1 MCGIVGYTGNDNAAE
16 ILVNGLK
23 NLEYRGYDSAGIAVL
38 NGNKLNLYKSKGSL
52 DMLEA
57 KLADNGRITA
67 STGIGHT
74 RWATHGVPSDY
85 NSHPH
90 TDCNGKITIVH
101 NGIIENYQDL
111 KEDLLAKGH
120 KFASKTDSEVV
131 AHLLEDFYDGDM
143 VRALIE
149 VDKLLEGSYAIVA
162 ISDDEPETIYGL
174 KKDSPLVAGIG
185 NQENYLASDIPALL
199 SKTKDFYIFEDDE
212 IAKVNRQKVEFYNLN
227 GEIVVKDLFEADWDA
242 DMVDKQ
248 GYDHFMLKEIHE
260 QPDVARRIMADRFTE
275 SDIALGDIEEILAG
289 DYKKVMITACGT
301 AYHSG
306 LIGRF
311 LIEEFADIPVEVEV
325 ASELRYKKNFID
337 EDTLMIVVSQSGE
350 TADTLAALRLA
361 REQGARVVALTNGVG
376 SSVDRESDASFQLM
390 AGPEISV
397 ASTKA
402 YLAMLLVFYLISLK
416 LGQLNDKISEARLKN
431 LINDLKRLPYRIQE
445 TISEFDEISKKIAKA
460 IKDYRSVFFIGRNI
474 DYALALEGALKLK
487 EISYIHAEAHPAGE
501 LKHGSLALIEDGV
514 PVFAITTRENVAMK
528 TLSNIEEVMAR
539 GGQVNLITAKNIEYD
554 KIEVDNKLVLPEIDN
569 IWSSVLAAIPLQL
582 ISYYTALE
590 LGRNIDKPRNLAK
603 SVTVE

>member
-1 MCGIVGYTGNDNAAE
+1 MCGIVGYTGNNNAAE
-16 ILVNGLK
+16 LLVNRLK
-23 NLEYRGYDSAGIAVL
+23 TLEYRGYDSAGIAVL
-38 NGNKLNLYKSKGSL
+38 NEHKLDLYKSKGSL
-52 DMLEA
+52 DKLEK
-57 KLADNGRITA
+57 KLEDNGKIVA
-67 STGIGHT
+67 GTGIGHT
-74 RWATHGVPSDY
+74 RWATHGKPSDY

-90 TDCNGKITIVH
+90 SDCTGKITIVH
-101 NGIIENYQDL
+101 NGIIENYQVL
-111 KEDLLAKGH
+111 KEELLRKGH
-120 KFASKTDSEVV
+120 KFNSKTDSEVV
-131 AHLLEDFYDGDM
+131 VHLLEDLYDGDM
-143 VRALIE
+143 VQALIE

-162 ISDDEPETIYGL
+162 ISEEEPETIYGL

-185 NQENYLASDIPALL
+185 NKENYLASDIPALL

-212 IAKVNRQKVEFYNLN
+212 IAKVDREKIEFY
-227 GEIVVKDLFEADWDA
+227 DLDGKLLEKAVFEANWDA
-242 DMVDKQ
+242 DMVDKK
-248 GYDHFMLKEIHE
+248 GYDHFMLKEINE

-275 SDIALGDIEEILAG
+275 SDIDLEELEEILAQG
-289 DYKKVMITACGT
+289 YEKVMITACGT

-311 LIEEFADIPVEVEV
+311 LIEEFADIPVDVEV

-337 EDTLMIVVSQSGE
+337 ENTLMIVVSQSGE

-361 REQGARVVALTNGVG
+361 KKQGARVVALTNAIG

-402 YLAMLLVFYLISLK
+402 YVAMVLVFYLLALK
-416 LGQLNDKISEARLKN
+416 LGKLNNNIPEARFKE
-431 LINDLKRLPYRIQE
+431 LIAGLKRLPYRIEE
-445 TISEFDEISKKIAKA
+445 TTKEFEGIAKEIA
-460 IKDYRSVFFIGRNI
+460 SSIKDYQSIFFIGRNI

-501 LKHGSLALIEDGV
+501 LKHGSLALIENGV
-514 PVFAITTRENVAMK
+514 PVFAITTRENTAMK

-554 KIEVDNKLVLPEIDN
+554 KIEVANKLILPEIDN

-582 ISYYTALE
+582 IAYYTALE
-590 LGRNIDKPRNLAK
+590 LDRDIDKPRNLAK

>member
-1 MCGIVGYTGNDNAAE
+1 MCGIVGYTGNTNAAE

-38 NGNKLNLYKSKGSL
+38 NENKLDLYKSKGSL
-52 DMLEA
+52 NMLEE
-57 KLADNGRITA
+57 KLANNGRIIGG
-67 STGIGHT
+67 TGIGHT

-90 TDCNGKITIVH
+90 SDCKGKITIVH
-101 NGIIENYQDL
+101 NGIIENYQVL
-111 KEDLLAKGH
+111 KEELLAKGH
-120 KFASKTDSEVV
+120 EFESKTDSEVV
-131 AHLLEDFYDGDM
+131 VHLLEDFYNGDM
-143 VRALIE
+143 VQALIE
-149 VDKLLEGSYAIVA
+149 VDKLIEGSYAIVA
-162 ISDDEPETIYGL
+162 ISNDEPETIYGL

-185 NQENYLASDIPALL
+185 NKENYLASDIPALL

-212 IAKVNRQKVEFYNLN
+212 IAKINREKIEFYNLA
-227 GEIVVKDLFEADWDA
+227 GERLEKDVFKADWDA

-248 GYDHFMLKEIHE
+248 GYDHFMLKEINE

-275 SDIALGDIEEILAG
+275 SDIDLEELEDILAEN
-289 DYKKVMITACGT
+289 YEKVIITACGT

-311 LIEEFADIPVEVEV
+311 LIEEFADIPVDVEV

-337 EDTLMIVVSQSGE
+337 ENTLMIVVSQSGE

-361 REQGARVVALTNGVG
+361 KKQGASVVALTNVIG

-402 YLAMLLVFYLISLK
+402 YVAMVLVFYLLALK
-416 LGQLNDKISEARLKN
+416 LGKLNNNISDSRLKE
-431 LINDLKRLPYRIQE
+431 LIAGLKRLPYRIQE
-445 TISEFDEISKKIAKA
+445 TISEFDEISKKIAKS
-460 IKDYRSVFFIGRNI
+460 IKDYKSVFFIGRNI

-554 KIEVDNKLVLPEIDN
+554 KIEVDNKLILPEIDN

-590 LGRNIDKPRNLAK
+590 LSRNIDKPRNLAK

>member
-16 ILVNGLK
+16 VLVNGLK

-38 NGNKLNLYKSKGSL
+38 NEHKLDLYKSKGSL
-52 DMLEA
+52 NMLED
-57 KLADNGRITA
+57 KLANNGKIVA
-67 STGIGHT
+67 GTGIGHT

-90 TDCNGKITIVH
+90 SDCDGRITIVH
-101 NGIIENYQDL
+101 NGIIENYQVL
-111 KEDLLAKGH
+111 KEELLAQGH
-120 KFASKTDSEVV
+120 KFNSRTDSEVV
-131 AHLLEDFYDGDM
+131 VHLLEDLYAGDM
-143 VRALIE
+143 VQALIE
-149 VDKLLEGSYAIVA
+149 VDKVIEGSYAIVA
-162 ISDDEPETIYGL
+162 ISEDEPETIYGL
-174 KKDSPLVAGIG
+174 KKDSPLVVGIG
-185 NQENYLASDIPALL
+185 DEENYLASDIPALL

-212 IAKVNRQKVEFYNLN
+212 IAKVNREKIEFYSLE
-227 GEIVVKDLFEADWDA
+227 GKLLEKDVFEADWDA

-248 GYDHFMLKEIHE
+248 GYDHFMLKEINE

-275 SDIALGDIEEILAG
+275 SDIDLGELEDILAK
-289 DYKKVMITACGT
+289 DYKKVVITACGT

-311 LIEEFADIPVEVEV
+311 LIEEFADIPVDVEV

-337 EDTLMIVVSQSGE
+337 ENTLMIVVSQSGE

-361 REQGARVVALTNGVG
+361 KKQGASVVALTNSIG
-376 SSVDRESDASFQLM
+376 SSVAREADASFQLM

-402 YLAMLLVFYLISLK
+402 YVAMVLVFYLLALKFGKLNNNIS
-416 LGQLNDKISEARLKN
+416 DTRLKE
-431 LINDLKRLPYRIQE
+431 LIDGLKRLPYRIQE
-445 TISEFDEISKKIAKA
+445 TITEFDDISKEIAKS
-460 IKDYRSVFFIGRNI
+460 IKDYKSIFFIGRNI

-514 PVFAITTRENVAMK
+514 PVFAITTRKNVAMK

-539 GGQVNLITAKNIEYD
+539 GGQVNLITANNIEYD
-554 KIEVDNKLVLPEIDN
+554 KIEVDNKLILPEVDN

-582 ISYYTALE
+582 IAYYTALE

>member
-1 MCGIVGYTGNDNAAE
+1 MCGIVGYTGNTNAAE

-38 NGNKLNLYKSKGSL
+38 NENKLDLYKSKGSL
-52 DMLEA
+52 NMLEE
-57 KLADNGRITA
+57 KLANNGRIIGG
-67 STGIGHT
+67 TGIGHT

-90 TDCNGKITIVH
+90 SDCKGKITIVH
-101 NGIIENYQDL
+101 NGIIENYQVL
-111 KEDLLAKGH
+111 KEELLAKGH
-120 KFASKTDSEVV
+120 EFESKTDSEVV
-131 AHLLEDFYDGDM
+131 VHLLEDFYNGDM
-143 VRALIE
+143 VQALIE
-149 VDKLLEGSYAIVA
+149 VDKLIEGSYAIVA
-162 ISDDEPETIYGL
+162 ISNDEPETIYGL

-185 NQENYLASDIPALL
+185 NKENYLASDIPALL

-212 IAKVNRQKVEFYNLN
+212 IAKINREKIEFYNLA
-227 GEIVVKDLFEADWDA
+227 GERLEKDVFKADWDA

-248 GYDHFMLKEIHE
+248 GYDHFMLKEINE

-275 SDIALGDIEEILAG
+275 SDIDLEELEDILAEN
-289 DYKKVMITACGT
+289 YEKVIITACGT

-311 LIEEFADIPVEVEV
+311 LIEEFADIPVDVEV

-337 EDTLMIVVSQSGE
+337 ENTLMIVVSQSGE

-361 REQGARVVALTNGVG
+361 KKQGASVVALTNVIG

-402 YLAMLLVFYLISLK
+402 YVAMVLVFYLLALK
-416 LGQLNDKISEARLKN
+416 LGKLNNNISDSRLKE
-431 LINDLKRLPYRIQE
+431 LIAGLKRLPYRIQE
-445 TISEFDEISKKIAKA
+445 TISEFDEISKKIAKS
-460 IKDYRSVFFIGRNI
+460 IKDYKSVFFIGRNI

-554 KIEVDNKLVLPEIDN
+554 KIEVDNKLILPEIDN

>member
-1 MCGIVGYTGNDNAAE
+1 MCGIVGYTGNNNAAE
-16 ILVNGLK
+16 LLVNGLK

-38 NGNKLNLYKSKGSL
+38 NEHKLDLYKSKGSL
-52 DMLEA
+52 DKLEK
-57 KLADNGRITA
+57 KLEDNGKIVA
-67 STGIGHT
+67 GTGIGHT
-74 RWATHGVPSDY
+74 RWATHGKPSDY

-90 TDCNGKITIVH
+90 SDCTGKITIVH
-101 NGIIENYQDL
+101 NGIIENYQVL
-111 KEDLLAKGH
+111 KEELLRKDH
-120 KFASKTDSEVV
+120 KFNSKTDSEVV
-131 AHLLEDFYDGDM
+131 VHLLEDLYDGDM
-143 VRALIE
+143 VQALIE
-149 VDKLLEGSYAIVA
+149 VDKLLKGSYAIVA
-162 ISDDEPETIYGL
+162 ISEDEPETIYGL

-185 NQENYLASDIPALL
+185 NKENYLASDIPALL

-212 IAKVNRQKVEFYNLN
+212 IAKVNREKIEFY
-227 GEIVVKDLFEADWDA
+227 DLDGKLLEKAVFEANWDA
-242 DMVDKQ
+242 DMVDKK
-248 GYDHFMLKEIHE
+248 GYDHFMLKEINE

-275 SDIALGDIEEILAG
+275 SDIDLEELEEILAQG
-289 DYKKVMITACGT
+289 YEKVMITACGT

-311 LIEEFADIPVEVEV
+311 LIEEFADIPVDVEV

-337 EDTLMIVVSQSGE
+337 ENTLMIVVSQSGE

-361 REQGARVVALTNGVG
+361 KKQGARVVALTNAIG

-402 YLAMLLVFYLISLK
+402 YVAMVLVFYLLALK
-416 LGQLNDKISEARLKN
+416 LGKLNNNIPEARFKE
-431 LINDLKRLPYRIQE
+431 LIAGLKRLPYRIEE
-445 TISEFDEISKKIAKA
+445 TTKEFEGIAKEIA
-460 IKDYRSVFFIGRNI
+460 SSIKDYQSIFFIGRNI

-501 LKHGSLALIEDGV
+501 LKHGSLALIENGV
-514 PVFAITTRENVAMK
+514 PVFAITTRENTAMK

-554 KIEVDNKLVLPEIDN
+554 KIEVANKLILPEIDN

-582 ISYYTALE
+582 IAYYTALE
-590 LGRNIDKPRNLAK
+590 LDRDIDKPRNLAK

>member
-1 MCGIVGYTGNDNAAE
+1 MCGIVGYTGNNNAAE
-16 ILVNGLK
+16 VLVDGLK

-38 NGNKLNLYKSKGSL
+38 NGNILNSYKSKGSL
-52 DMLEA
+52 DNLEK
-57 KLADNGRITA
+57 KLEDNGKIIA
-67 STGIGHT
+67 GTGIGHT
-74 RWATHGVPSDY
+74 RWATHGEPSDY

-90 TDCNGKITIVH
+90 TDCNGEITIVH
-101 NGIIENYQDL
+101 NGIIENYQAL
-111 KEDLLAKGH
+111 KEKLLAKGH
-120 KFASKTDSEVV
+120 KFASRTDSEVV
-131 AHLLEDFYDGDM
+131 VHLLEDLYNGDM
-143 VRALIE
+143 VKALIE
-149 VDKLLEGSYAIVA
+149 VDKLLVGSYAIVA
-162 ISDDEPETIYGL
+162 ISEDEPETIYGL

-212 IAKVNRQKVEFYNLN
+212 IAKVTRERIEFYNLD
-227 GEIVVKDLFEADWDA
+227 GKLLEKDVFEADWDA

-248 GYDHFMLKEIHE
+248 GYDHFMLKEINE
-260 QPDVARRIMADRFTE
+260 QPDVARRIMADRFTD
-275 SDIALGDIEEILAG
+275 SDIDLEELEDILAQ
-289 DYKKVMITACGT
+289 DYQKVMITACGT

-311 LIEEFADIPVEVEV
+311 LIEEFADIPVDVEV

-337 EDTLMIVVSQSGE
+337 KNTLMIVVSQSGE

-361 REQGARVVALTNGVG
+361 KKQGAKVVALTNAIG
-376 SSVDRESDASFQLM
+376 SSVDRESDASFQLK

-402 YLAMLLVFYLISLK
+402 YVAMVLVFYLLSLK
-416 LGQLNDKISEARLKN
+416 LGKINNNLSETRLRE
-431 LINDLKRLPYRIQE
+431 LIAGLKRLPYRIEE
-445 TISEFDEISKKIAKA
+445 TIAEFDDISKKIAKS
-460 IKDYRSVFFIGRNI
+460 IKDYQSIFFIGRNI

-554 KIEVDNKLVLPEIDN
+554 KIEISNKLVLPEVDN

-590 LGRNIDKPRNLAK
+590 LNRNIDKPRNLAK

>member
-57 KLADNGRITA
+57 KLANNGRITA

-416 LGQLNDKISEARLKN
+416 LGQFE
-431 LINDLKRLPYRIQE
+431 
-445 TISEFDEISKKIAKA
+445 
-460 IKDYRSVFFIGRNI
+460 
-474 DYALALEGALKLK
+474 
-487 EISYIHAEAHPAGE
+487 
-501 LKHGSLALIEDGV
+501 
-514 PVFAITTRENVAMK
+514 
-528 TLSNIEEVMAR
+528 
-539 GGQVNLITAKNIEYD
+539 
-554 KIEVDNKLVLPEIDN
+554 
-569 IWSSVLAAIPLQL
+569 
-582 ISYYTALE
+582 
-590 LGRNIDKPRNLAK
+590 
-603 SVTVE
+603 

>member
-1 MCGIVGYTGNDNAAE
+1 MCGIVGYTGNNNAAE
-16 ILVNGLK
+16 LLVNGLK

-38 NGNKLNLYKSKGSL
+38 NEHKLDLYKSKGSL
-52 DMLEA
+52 DKLEK
-57 KLADNGRITA
+57 KLEDNGKIVA
-67 STGIGHT
+67 GTGIGHT
-74 RWATHGVPSDY
+74 RWATHGEPSDY

-90 TDCNGKITIVH
+90 SDCTGKITIVH
-101 NGIIENYQDL
+101 NGIIENYQVL
-111 KEDLLAKGH
+111 KEELLRKDH
-120 KFASKTDSEVV
+120 KFNSKTDSEVV
-131 AHLLEDFYDGDM
+131 VHLLEDLYDGDM
-143 VRALIE
+143 VQALIE

-162 ISDDEPETIYGL
+162 ISEEEPETIYGL

-185 NQENYLASDIPALL
+185 NKENYLASDIPALL

-212 IAKVNRQKVEFYNLN
+212 IAKVDREKIEFY
-227 GEIVVKDLFEADWDA
+227 DLDGKLLEKAVFEANWDA
-242 DMVDKQ
+242 DMVDKK
-248 GYDHFMLKEIHE
+248 GYDHFMLKEINE

-275 SDIALGDIEEILAG
+275 SDIDLEELEEILAQG
-289 DYKKVMITACGT
+289 YEKVMITACGT

-311 LIEEFADIPVEVEV
+311 LIEEFADIPVDVEV

-337 EDTLMIVVSQSGE
+337 ENTLMIVVSQSGE

-361 REQGARVVALTNGVG
+361 KRQGARVVALTNAIG

-402 YLAMLLVFYLISLK
+402 YVAMVLVFYLLALK
-416 LGQLNDKISEARLKN
+416 LGKLNNNIPEARFKE
-431 LINDLKRLPYRIQE
+431 LIAGLKRLPYRIEE
-445 TISEFDEISKKIAKA
+445 TTKEFEGIAKEIA
-460 IKDYRSVFFIGRNI
+460 SSIKDYQSIFFIGRNI

-501 LKHGSLALIEDGV
+501 LKHGSLALIENGV
-514 PVFAITTRENVAMK
+514 PVFAITTRENIAMK

-554 KIEVDNKLVLPEIDN
+554 KIEVANKLILPEIDN

-582 ISYYTALE
+582 IAYYTALE
-590 LGRNIDKPRNLAK
+590 LDRNIDKPRNLAK

>member
-1 MCGIVGYTGNDNAAE
+1 MCGIVGYTGNANAAE

-38 NGNKLNLYKSKGSL
+38 NENKLNSYKSKGSL
-52 DMLEA
+52 DMLED
-57 KLADNGRITA
+57 KLANNGKIVA
-67 STGIGHT
+67 GTGIGHT
-74 RWATHGVPSDY
+74 RWATHGVPSDF

-90 TDCNGKITIVH
+90 SDCNGKITIVH
-101 NGIIENYQDL
+101 NGIIENYQVL
-111 KEDLLAKGH
+111 KKELLTKGH
-120 KFASKTDSEVV
+120 KFDSSTDSEVV
-131 AHLLEDFYDGDM
+131 VHLLEDLYEGDM
-143 VRALIE
+143 VQALIE
-149 VDKLLEGSYAIVA
+149 VDKLIEGSYAIVA
-162 ISDDEPETIYGL
+162 ISEDEPETIYGL

-185 NQENYLASDIPALL
+185 REENYLASDIPALL

-212 IAKVNRQKVEFYNLN
+212 IAKVNREKIEFYGLN
-227 GEIVVKDLFEADWDA
+227 GKLLEKDVFEADWDA
-242 DMVDKQ
+242 DMVDKK
-248 GYDHFMLKEIHE
+248 GYDHFMLKEINE

-275 SDIALGDIEEILAG
+275 TDIDLGDIEEILAG
-289 DYKKVMITACGT
+289 DYKKIMITACGT

-306 LIGRF
+306 VIGRF
-311 LIEEFADIPVEVEV
+311 LIEEFADIPVDVEI

-337 EDTLMIVVSQSGE
+337 KNTLMIVVSQSGE

-361 REQGARVVALTNGVG
+361 KKQGAKVVALTNVIG
-376 SSVDRESDASFQLM
+376 SSVDREADSSFQLM

-402 YLAMLLVFYLISLK
+402 YVAMVLVFYLLALK
-416 LGQLNDKISEARLKN
+416 LGNLNNNISKARLKE
-431 LINDLKRLPYRIQE
+431 LIAGLKRLPYRIQE
-445 TISEFDEISKKIAKA
+445 TISEFDEISKEIAES
-460 IKDYRSVFFIGRNI
+460 IKDYKSVFFIGRNI

-554 KIEVDNKLVLPEIDN
+554 KIEVDNKLILPEMDN

-590 LGRNIDKPRNLAK
+590 LERNIDKPRNLAK

>member
-1 MCGIVGYTGNDNAAE
+1 MCGIVGYTGNNNAAE
-16 ILVNGLK
+16 ILVDGLK

-38 NGNKLNLYKSKGSL
+38 NGNMLDSYKSKGSL
-52 DMLEA
+52 DNLEK
-57 KLADNGRITA
+57 KLEDNGKIIA
-67 STGIGHT
+67 GTGIGHT
-74 RWATHGVPSDY
+74 RWATHGEPSDY

-101 NGIIENYQDL
+101 NGIIENYQSL

-120 KFASKTDSEVV
+120 EFASRTDSEVV
-131 AHLLEDFYDGDM
+131 VHLLEDLYDGDM
-143 VRALIE
+143 VQALIE
-149 VDKLLEGSYAIVA
+149 VDKLLVGSYAIVA
-162 ISDDEPETIYGL
+162 ISEEEPETIYGL

-185 NQENYLASDIPALL
+185 NKENYLASDIPALL

-212 IAKVNRQKVEFYNLN
+212 IAKVNREKIEFYGLD
-227 GEIVVKDLFEADWDA
+227 GKLLEKDMFEADWDA

-248 GYDHFMLKEIHE
+248 GYDHFMLKEINE
-260 QPDVARRIMADRFTE
+260 QPDVARRIMADRFTD
-275 SDIALGDIEEILAG
+275 SDIDLEELEDILAE
-289 DYKKVMITACGT
+289 DYKKVIITACGT

-311 LIEEFADIPVEVEV
+311 LIEEFADIPVDVEV

-337 EDTLMIVVSQSGE
+337 ENTLMIVVSQSGE

-361 REQGARVVALTNGVG
+361 KKQGANVVALTNAIG
-376 SSVDRESDASFQLM
+376 SSVDRESDASFQLK

-402 YLAMLLVFYLISLK
+402 YVAMVLVFYLLSLK
-416 LGQLNDKISEARLKN
+416 LGKINNNISETRLKE
-431 LINDLKRLPYRIQE
+431 LIAGLKRLPYRIE
-445 TISEFDEISKKIAKA
+445 ESIAEFDDISKKIAKS
-460 IKDYRSVFFIGRNI
+460 IKDYKSIFFIGRNI

-514 PVFAITTRENVAMK
+514 PVFAVTTRKNVAMK

-554 KIEVDNKLVLPEIDN
+554 KIEVSNKLVLPEVDN

>member
-1 MCGIVGYTGNDNAAE
+1 MCGIVGYTGNNNAAE
-16 ILVNGLK
+16 LLVNGLK

-38 NGNKLNLYKSKGSL
+38 NEHKLDLYKSKGSL
-52 DMLEA
+52 DKLEK
-57 KLADNGRITA
+57 KLEDNGKIVA
-67 STGIGHT
+67 GTGIGHT
-74 RWATHGVPSDY
+74 RWATHGEPSDY

-90 TDCNGKITIVH
+90 SDCTGKITIVH
-101 NGIIENYQDL
+101 NGIIENYQVL
-111 KEDLLAKGH
+111 KEELLRKDH
-120 KFASKTDSEVV
+120 KFNSKTDSEVV
-131 AHLLEDFYDGDM
+131 VHLLEDLYDGDM
-143 VRALIE
+143 VQALIE

-162 ISDDEPETIYGL
+162 ISEEEPETIYGL

-185 NQENYLASDIPALL
+185 NKENYLASDIPALL

-212 IAKVNRQKVEFYNLN
+212 IAKVDREKIEFY
-227 GEIVVKDLFEADWDA
+227 DLDGKLLEKAVFEANWDA
-242 DMVDKQ
+242 DMVDKK
-248 GYDHFMLKEIHE
+248 GYDHFMLKEINE

-275 SDIALGDIEEILAG
+275 SDIDLEELEEILAQG
-289 DYKKVMITACGT
+289 YEKVMITACGT

-311 LIEEFADIPVEVEV
+311 LIEEFADIPVDVEV

-337 EDTLMIVVSQSGE
+337 ENTLMIVVSQSGE

-361 REQGARVVALTNGVG
+361 KKQGARVVALTNAIG

-402 YLAMLLVFYLISLK
+402 YVAMVLVFYLLALK
-416 LGQLNDKISEARLKN
+416 LGKLNNNIPEARFKE
-431 LINDLKRLPYRIQE
+431 LIAGLKRLPYRIEE
-445 TISEFDEISKKIAKA
+445 TIKEFDGIAKEIA
-460 IKDYRSVFFIGRNI
+460 SSIKDYQSIFFIGRNI

-501 LKHGSLALIEDGV
+501 LKHGSLALIENGV
-514 PVFAITTRENVAMK
+514 PVFAITTRENIAMK

-554 KIEVDNKLVLPEIDN
+554 KIEVANKLILPEIDN

-582 ISYYTALE
+582 IAYYTALE
-590 LGRNIDKPRNLAK
+590 LDRNIDKPRNLAK

>member
-1 MCGIVGYTGNDNAAE
+1 MCGIVGYTGNNNAAE
-16 ILVNGLK
+16 LLVNGLK

-38 NGNKLNLYKSKGSL
+38 NEHKLDLYKSKGSL
-52 DMLEA
+52 DKLEK
-57 KLADNGRITA
+57 KLEDNGKIVA
-67 STGIGHT
+67 GTGIGHT
-74 RWATHGVPSDY
+74 RWATHGEPSDY

-90 TDCNGKITIVH
+90 SDCTGKITIVH
-101 NGIIENYQDL
+101 NGIIENYQVL
-111 KEDLLAKGH
+111 KEELLRKDH
-120 KFASKTDSEVV
+120 KFNSKTDSEVV
-131 AHLLEDFYDGDM
+131 VHLLEDLYDGDM
-143 VRALIE
+143 VQALIE

-162 ISDDEPETIYGL
+162 ISEDEPETIYGL

-185 NQENYLASDIPALL
+185 NKENYLASDIPALL

-212 IAKVNRQKVEFYNLN
+212 IAKVNREKIEFYGLD
-227 GEIVVKDLFEADWDA
+227 GKLLEKAVFEANWDA
-242 DMVDKQ
+242 DMVDKK
-248 GYDHFMLKEIHE
+248 GYDHFMLKEINE

-275 SDIALGDIEEILAG
+275 SDIDLEELEEILAQG
-289 DYKKVMITACGT
+289 YEKVMITACGT

-311 LIEEFADIPVEVEV
+311 LIEEFADIPVDVEV

-337 EDTLMIVVSQSGE
+337 ENTLMIVVSQSGE

-361 REQGARVVALTNGVG
+361 KKQGARVVALTNAIG

-402 YLAMLLVFYLISLK
+402 YVAMVLVFYLLALK
-416 LGQLNDKISEARLKN
+416 LGKLNNNISEARFKE
-431 LINDLKRLPYRIQE
+431 LIAGLKRLPYRIEE
-445 TISEFDEISKKIAKA
+445 TTKEFEGIAKEIA
-460 IKDYRSVFFIGRNI
+460 SSIKDYQSIFFIGRNI

-501 LKHGSLALIEDGV
+501 LKHGSLALIENGV
-514 PVFAITTRENVAMK
+514 PVFAITTRENIAMK

-554 KIEVDNKLVLPEIDN
+554 KIEVANKLILPEIDN

-582 ISYYTALE
+582 IAYYTALE
-590 LGRNIDKPRNLAK
+590 LDRNIDKPRNLAK

>member
-1 MCGIVGYTGNDNAAE
+1 MCGIVGYTGNNNAAE
-16 ILVNGLK
+16 LLVNGLK

-38 NGNKLNLYKSKGSL
+38 NEHKLDLYKSKGSL
-52 DMLEA
+52 DKLEK
-57 KLADNGRITA
+57 KLEDNGKIVA
-67 STGIGHT
+67 GTGIGHT
-74 RWATHGVPSDY
+74 RWATHGEPSDY

-90 TDCNGKITIVH
+90 SDCTGKITIVH
-101 NGIIENYQDL
+101 NGIIENYQVL
-111 KEDLLAKGH
+111 KEELLRKDH
-120 KFASKTDSEVV
+120 KFNSKTDSEVV
-131 AHLLEDFYDGDM
+131 VHLLEDLYDGDM
-143 VRALIE
+143 VQALIE

-162 ISDDEPETIYGL
+162 ISEDEPETIYGL

-185 NQENYLASDIPALL
+185 NKENYLASDIPALL

-212 IAKVNRQKVEFYNLN
+212 IAKVNREKIEFY
-227 GEIVVKDLFEADWDA
+227 DLDGKLLEKAVFEANWDA
-242 DMVDKQ
+242 DMVDKK
-248 GYDHFMLKEIHE
+248 GYDHFMLKEINE

-275 SDIALGDIEEILAG
+275 SDIDLEELEEILAQG
-289 DYKKVMITACGT
+289 YEKVMITACGT

-311 LIEEFADIPVEVEV
+311 LIEEFADIPVDVEV

-337 EDTLMIVVSQSGE
+337 ENTLMIVVSQSGE

-361 REQGARVVALTNGVG
+361 KRQGARVVALTNAIG

-402 YLAMLLVFYLISLK
+402 YVAMVLVFYLLALK
-416 LGQLNDKISEARLKN
+416 LGKLNNNIPEARFKE
-431 LINDLKRLPYRIQE
+431 LIAGLKRLPYRIEE
-445 TISEFDEISKKIAKA
+445 TTKEFEGIAKEIA
-460 IKDYRSVFFIGRNI
+460 SSIKDYQSIFFIGRNI

-501 LKHGSLALIEDGV
+501 LKHGSLALIENGV
-514 PVFAITTRENVAMK
+514 PVFAITTRENIAMK

-554 KIEVDNKLVLPEIDN
+554 KIEVANKLILPEIDN

-582 ISYYTALE
+582 IAYYTALE
-590 LGRNIDKPRNLAK
+590 LDRNIDKPRNLAK